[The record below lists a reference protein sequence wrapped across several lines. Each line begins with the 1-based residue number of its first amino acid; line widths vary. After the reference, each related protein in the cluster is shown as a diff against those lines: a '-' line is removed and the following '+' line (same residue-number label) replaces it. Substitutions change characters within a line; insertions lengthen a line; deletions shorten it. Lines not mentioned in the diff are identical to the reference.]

1 MFAASGDLR
10 IYYDTFGTEGDPP
23 LLLVC
28 GLGSQVLFW
37 REEFCY
43 GLVDRGFF
51 VVRVDNRDGGLS
63 SELPPEASYTLSDM
77 AADLVAVIDD
87 LGIDRVHIVGQS
99 LGGMIAQTFAI
110 EHPTRVITLT
120 SISSHTGNLDFGR
133 PSPEALNAMMSAS
146 GATRDEQIERD
157 VAARRVWAS
166 PSWFD
171 EEEARAYFSAT
182 YDRAH
187 SATGSTRQFNAIVA
201 SGSRDEAL
209 RSLTVPTL
217 VVHGTL
223 DPLIAP
229 DGGSHTAELIPGA
242 ELLMIE
248 GMGHDL
254 PVEAWQQIISAIT
267 AMVAR
272 SA

>member
-1 MFAASGDLR
+1 MYAASGDLR
-10 IYYDTFGTEGDPP
+10 IFYDTFGFDDDPP
-23 LLLVC
+23 LVLVC
-28 GLGSQVLFW
+28 GLGSQVLHW
-37 REEFCY
+37 REEFCF

-63 SELPPEASYTLSDM
+63 TKLPDDAEYTLSDM
-77 AADLVAVIDD
+77 AADIVAVINA
-87 LGIDRVHIVGQS
+87 LGVDRVHLVGQS
-99 LGGMIAQTFAI
+99 LGGMIAQTVAL
-110 EHPTRVITLT
+110 EYPTRVQTLT
-120 SISSHTGNLDFGR
+120 SISATTGNPDYGQ
-133 PSPEALNAMMSAS
+133 PSDEALAAL
-146 GATRDEQIERD
+146 ATPAAPTRDEQIERD

-171 EEEARAYFSAT
+171 EAEARAYYAES
-182 YDRAH
+182 YDRAR
-187 SATGSTRQFNAIVA
+187 SPTGSLRQFNAMVA
-201 SGSRDEAL
+201 SGSREDAL
-209 RSLTVPTL
+209 RSLAVPTL

-229 DGGSHTAELIPGA
+229 DGGVRTAELVPHA

-254 PVEAWQQIISAIT
+254 PVEAWQQIISAVT
-267 AMVAR
+267 AMAAR

>member
-1 MFAASGDLR
+1 MHATSGDLR
-10 IYYDTFGTEGDPP
+10 IFYDTFGFDGDPP

-28 GLGSQVLFW
+28 GLGSQVLYW

-51 VVRVDNRDGGLS
+51 VVRADNRDAGLS
-63 SELPPEASYTLSDM
+63 AHLPDDAAYTLSDM
-77 AADLVAVIDD
+77 ANDIVAVIKS
-87 LGIDRVHIVGQS
+87 LGVDRVHLVGQS
-99 LGGMIAQTFAI
+99 LGGMIAQTVAI
-110 EHPTRVITLT
+110 EHPTYVQTLT
-120 SISSHTGNLDFGR
+120 SISANTGNLEFGR
-133 PSPEALNAMMSAS
+133 PSDEAFAAMVAPA
-146 GATRDEQIERD
+146 GTARDEQIERD
-157 VAARRVWAS
+157 VTTRRVWAS

-171 EEEARAYFSAT
+171 EAEARAYYAES
-182 YDRAH
+182 YDRAR
-187 SATGSTRQFNAIVA
+187 SPTGSLRQFSAIVA
-201 SGSRDEAL
+201 SGSREEAL
-209 RSLTVPTL
+209 RALAIPTL

-229 DGGSHTAELIPGA
+229 DGGARTAELLPDA

-267 AMVAR
+267 AMAAR

>member
-1 MFAASGDLR
+1 MR
-10 IYYDTFGTEGDPP
+10 IYFDTFGFEDDPP
-23 LLLVC
+23 LLLIC
-28 GLGSQVLFW
+28 GLGSQVLYW

-63 SELPPEASYTLSDM
+63 THLPDDAVYTLSDM
-77 AADLVAVIDD
+77 AQDIVAVIAA
-87 LGIDRVHIVGQS
+87 LGVDRVHLAGQS
-99 LGGMIAQTFAI
+99 LGAMVAQTVAI
-110 EHPTRVITLT
+110 EHPTRVQTVT
-120 SISSHTGNLDFGR
+120 SISANTGNLEFGQ
-133 PSPEALNAMMSAS
+133 PSDEALAALVAPPGATAKSRSNAMWRHD
-146 GATRDEQIERD
+146 GCGPVR
-157 VAARRVWAS
+157 
-166 PSWFD
+166 P
-171 EEEARAYFSAT
+171 
-182 YDRAH
+182 
-187 SATGSTRQFNAIVA
+187 GSTRRRRAPTTPSPTTGRVRRPVHCA
-201 SGSRDEAL
+201 SSTPCSRAGAAKRRCV
-209 RSLTVPTL
+209 RSTIPTL

-229 DGGSHTAELIPGA
+229 DGGARTAELVPGA

-267 AMVAR
+267 AMAAR

>member
-1 MFAASGDLR
+1 MYAASGDLS
-10 IYYDTFGTEGDPP
+10 IFYDTFGFADDPP

-28 GLGSQVLFW
+28 GLGSQVLYW
-37 REEFCY
+37 REEFCF

-63 SELPPEASYTLSDM
+63 THLSDGAKYTLSDM
-77 AADLVAVIDD
+77 AGDLVAVIDA
-87 LGIDRVHIVGQS
+87 LGLDRAHIAGQS
-99 LGGMIAQTFAI
+99 LGGMIAQTAAI
-110 EHPTRVITLT
+110 EHPTRVQTLT
-120 SISSHTGNLDFGR
+120 SISSNTGNLEFGQ
-133 PSPEALNAMMSAS
+133 PTEEALAALAAPAPSTREEHIAHNV
-146 GATRDEQIERD
+146 AT
-157 VAARRVWAS
+157 RRVWAS

-171 EEEARAYFSAT
+171 EDETRAYYAES

-187 SATGSTRQFNAIVA
+187 DPTGSVRQFAAFVD
-201 SGSRDEAL
+201 SGSREDAL
-209 RSLTVPTL
+209 RKLEVPTL

-223 DPLIAP
+223 DTLIAP
-229 DGGSHTAELIPGA
+229 DGGARTAELVPNA

-267 AMVAR
+267 AMAAR
-272 SA
+272 SV

>member
-1 MFAASGDLR
+1 MFAESGDLR
-10 IYYDTFGTEGDPP
+10 IFYDTFGGDGDPP
-23 LLLVC
+23 LVLLC

-37 REEFCY
+37 RDEFCH

-63 SELPPEASYTLSDM
+63 TQLPDDAAYTLSDM
-77 AADLVAVIDD
+77 ADDVVAVMDAI
-87 LGIDRVHIVGQS
+87 GIDRAHIVGQS
-99 LGGMIAQTFAI
+99 LGGMIAQTLAI
-110 EHPTRVITLT
+110 EHPSRVLTLT
-120 SISSHTGNLDFGR
+120 AISANTGNLDFGQ
-133 PSPEALNAMMSAS
+133 PSDEALDALVAPP
-146 GATRDEQIERD
+146 APTREAQIERD

-171 EEEARAYFSAT
+171 EDETRAYYAES

-187 SATGSTRQFNAIVA
+187 SASGSLRQFNAIVA

-223 DPLIAP
+223 DTLIAP
-229 DGGSHTAELIPGA
+229 DGGARTAELVPGA

>member
-10 IYYDTFGTEGDPP
+10 IYYDTFGFDDDPP
-23 LLLVC
+23 LVLVC

-37 REEFCY
+37 RDEFCH

-51 VVRVDNRDGGLS
+51 VVRIDNRDGGLS
-63 SELPPEASYTLSDM
+63 SQLPDDASYTLSDM
-77 AADLVAVIDD
+77 ANDVVAVLDAAG
-87 LGIDRVHIVGQS
+87 LDRVHIVGQS
-99 LGGMIAQTFAI
+99 LGAMIAQAMAI
-110 EHPTRVITLT
+110 EHPTRVLTLT
-120 SISSHTGNLDFGR
+120 SISAHTGNLEFGK
-133 PSPEALNAMMSAS
+133 PTDEAISALTAPP
-146 GATRDEQIERD
+146 GATREAQIERD
-157 VAARRVWAS
+157 VASRRVWAS

-171 EEEARAYFSAT
+171 EDETRAYYAES
-182 YDRAH
+182 YDRTQ
-187 SATGSTRQFNAIVA
+187 SATGSLRQFNAIIA
-201 SGSRDEAL
+201 SGSREEQLPAL
-209 RSLTVPTL
+209 ALPTL

-223 DPLIAP
+223 DTLIAP
-229 DGGSHTAELIPGA
+229 DGGARTAEFIPDA

>member
-1 MFAASGDLR
+1 MFAVSGDLR
-10 IYYDTFGTEGDPP
+10 IYYDTFGVEGDPP
-23 LLLVC
+23 LVLVC

-63 SELPPEASYTLSDM
+63 SQLPDDTEYTLSDM
-77 AADLVAVIDD
+77 ARDVVAVLDD

-99 LGGMIAQTFAI
+99 LGGMIAQTLAI
-110 EHPTRVITLT
+110 EHPDRVLTLT
-120 SISSHTGNLDFGR
+120 SISAHTGNLDFGQ
-133 PSPEALNAMMSAS
+133 PSAEAVAALTSPP
-146 GATRDEQIERD
+146 GETREVQIERD

-171 EEEARAYFSAT
+171 EDEARAYYAES

-187 SATGSTRQFNAIVA
+187 SATGSLRQFNAIVA
-201 SGSRDEAL
+201 SGSRDDAL
-209 RSLTVPTL
+209 RALAVPTL

-223 DPLIAP
+223 DPLVAP
-229 DGGSHTAELIPGA
+229 DGASHTAELVPDS
-242 ELLMIE
+242 ELLLIE

>member
-10 IYYDTFGTEGDPP
+10 IYYDTFGFDDDPP
-23 LLLVC
+23 IVLVC

-37 REEFCY
+37 RDEFCY

-63 SELPPEASYTLSDM
+63 TQMPDDAKYTLSDM
-77 AADLVAVIDD
+77 AGDIVAVLDAA
-87 LGIDRVHIVGQS
+87 GIAQAHVVGHS
-99 LGGMIAQTFAI
+99 LGGMIAQTLAI
-110 EHPTRVITLT
+110 EHPNRVLTLT
-120 SISSHTGNLDFGR
+120 TISANTGNLEFGKPTDDAMAAMTTPPAGNR
-133 PSPEALNAMMSAS
+133 EA
-146 GATRDEQIERD
+146 QIERD

-171 EEEARAYFSAT
+171 EDETRAYFTES
-182 YDRAH
+182 YDRAY
-187 SATGSTRQFNAIVA
+187 SATGSMRQFDAMLA
-201 SGSRDEAL
+201 SGSRDDVLPGLAL
-209 RSLTVPTL
+209 PTL
-217 VVHGTL
+217 VIHGTL
-223 DPLIAP
+223 DTLIAP
-229 DGGSHTAELIPGA
+229 DGATRTAELVPGA

>member
-1 MFAASGDLR
+1 MFASSGDLR
-10 IYYDTFGTEGDPP
+10 IYFDTFGIDGDPP

-51 VVRVDNRDGGLS
+51 VVRVDNRDAGLS
-63 SELPPEASYTLSDM
+63 SQLPDDAAYTLSDM
-77 AADLVAVIDD
+77 ARDLIAVIDE
-87 LGIDRVHIVGQS
+87 LGLDKVHVVGQS
-99 LGGMIAQTFAI
+99 LGGMIAQTLAI
-110 EHPTRVITLT
+110 EHPTRVSTLT
-120 SISSHTGNLDFGR
+120 SISSHTGNLDFGQ
-133 PSPEALNAMMSAS
+133 PSAEAVSALMSPP
-146 GATRDEQIERD
+146 GPTREAQIERD

-171 EEEARAYFSAT
+171 EEEARAYYGEA

-187 SATGSTRQFNAIVA
+187 SATGSLRQFNAMVA
-201 SGSRDEAL
+201 SGSRDDAL
-209 RSLTVPTL
+209 LALNLPTL

-229 DGGSHTAELIPGA
+229 DGGAHTAELVPGA
-242 ELLMIE
+242 ELLTIE

-254 PVEAWQQIISAIT
+254 PVESWQQIISAIT